1 MILEYALLCL
11 SLNIYYE
18 AGYEPPE
25 AQMAVAMV
33 TLNRAHHK
41 QTEVCNVVF
50 AKKQFS

>member
-1 MILEYALLCL
+1 MILESALLCL

-25 AQMAVAMV
+25 AQMAVALV

-41 QTEVCNVVF
+41 QTKVCNVVF
-50 AKKQFS
+50 AKEWI